1 MKEMNN
7 TIFLT
12 DDETG
17 EEVEFEIIDAV
28 EEDGARYILVVPVEE
43 EGDEDEAL
51 ILKDISEND
60 DEAVYQLI
68 DDEEELVRAAQ
79 YFIDA
84 DNDYD
89 IDF

>member
-28 EEDGARYILVVPVEE
+28 EEDGERYILVVPVEE

>member
-17 EEVEFEIIDAV
+17 EEEIRNYRCRRRM
-28 EEDGARYILVVPVEE
+28 ERYRLVVPVEE

-51 ILKDISEND
+51 ILKDISEKMTKRCN
-60 DEAVYQLI
+60 
-68 DDEEELVRAAQ
+68 
-79 YFIDA
+79 
-84 DNDYD
+84 N
-89 IDF
+89 

>member
-1 MKEMNN
+1 MNN